1 MSVPQGT
8 CLETQGC
15 FQTSAA
21 MDANLSGGGG
31 SFFRQDLCVSLSVG
45 LCDNVCPFLS
55 PAANKKPNVWET
67 HKKAC

>member
-21 MDANLSGGGG
+21 KDANLSGGGG
-31 SFFRQDLCVSLSVG
+31 SFFRQDLCVSLPVG
-45 LCDNVCPFLS
+45 
-55 PAANKKPNVWET
+55 
-67 HKKAC
+67 